1 MDRMRDAYLINFQ
14 VNLQD
19 FVAQAN
25 FLLDLNELVKLSGLI
40 TP

>member
-1 MDRMRDAYLINFQ
+1 MRDAYLINFQ

-19 FVAQAN
+19 LVAQAN